1 MENNIQLKEI
11 IRQPHPRPVDRVL
24 IIGSWAKAQITI
36 ENIKRTSGAEVFA
49 YTEILNPGIIRLADK
64 YVLGS
69 LSDPVEMVDYARG
82 ISADLVVVTTA
93 GPLSLGVVDALEQIG
108 IPVFGPTQSAA
119 RLESDKSFAR
129 KLLRKHIPSAV
140 PEFQVFKEVEPA
152 VAYAE
157 RLDWRVAVKPS
168 GLTEGL
174 GVKIYGDQL
183 ESGPEV
189 ASYIERVLRKRIGG
203 SNMVIVEE
211 KLEGEEFAIQS
222 LVDGLDLIVTPAV
235 QDFKRLLPGDRGP
248 NTASMGSYAVA
259 GALLPFLKPE
269 DYEQARG
276 IIRKTLEAFRVETGG
291 ECRGFLYGQFML
303 TQKGL
308 KLIEYNFR
316 PGDPEWLNTMSVM
329 KDSILEVITDLMDGN
344 LREPEFEKK
353 ASVCRYLVPPAYPRQ
368 MNQILDVS
376 FDEDKI
382 RQAGASIYYSCGG
395 NGAGRLN
402 VGCERGIALVATGD
416 TLSRARE
423 KVKKATGLVEGDFHY
438 RDDIGSDGQI
448 ASITEHIR
456 GIRK

>member
-1 MENNIQLKEI
+1 MRNNT
-11 IRQPHPRPVDRVL
+11 QPEAFRHRPPPGPVDRVL

-49 YTEILNPGIIRLADK
+49 YTEIRNPGILRLADG
-64 YVLGS
+64 YGLGS
-69 LSDPVEMVDYARG
+69 LTDPAKMVDYARS
-82 ISADLVVVTTA
+82 ISADLVIVTTA
-93 GPLSLGVVDALEQIG
+93 APLSLGVVNALEEVG
-108 IPVFGPTQSAA
+108 IPVFGPTRGAA

-129 KLLRKHIPSAV
+129 ELLRKHLPSAV
-140 PEFQVFKEVEPA
+140 PRFQVFSEVEAA

-157 RLDWRVAVKPS
+157 SLDWRVAVKPT

-174 GVKIYGDQL
+174 GVKVYGDQL
-183 ESGPEV
+183 EGGPEV
-189 ASYIERVLRKRIGG
+189 ANYIERVLRKRIGG
-203 SNMVIVEE
+203 SGMVIVEE

-248 NTASMGSYAVA
+248 NTASMGSYAAA
-259 GALLPFLKPE
+259 GSLLPFLEPE

-276 IIRKTLEAFRVETGG
+276 IIRKTLEAFQLETGG

-303 TQKGL
+303 TRKGL
-308 KLIEYNFR
+308 KVIEYNFR
-316 PGDPEWLNTMSVM
+316 PGDPEWLNTMAVM
-329 KDSILEVITDLMDGN
+329 KDSILEVITDLMNGN

-353 ASVCRYLVPPAYPRQ
+353 ASVCWYLVPPAYPRE

-382 RQAGASIYYSCGG
+382 RRLGASVYYSCGRDSG
-395 NGAGRLN
+395 GRLN
-402 VGCERGIALVATGD
+402 VGSERGIALVATGK
-416 TLSRARE
+416 TIARARE
-423 KVKKATGLVEGDFHY
+423 KVEQAIGLVEGDFHY

-448 ASITEHIR
+448 ASITEHVR
-456 GIRK
+456 GIRR